1 MGNKYAKYLAA
12 VCAASMAVSAFA
24 QTPITYIDAESSA
37 LSESGFADGNNL
49 YFRGTGVESMTLTI
63 DKGANAYELSVWGG
77 KIATISYD
85 AGKTLFADYVN
96 SGKVDSSTSHI
107 GEGSWG
113 SDKLII
119 SGGSG
124 EINFGVNATLSTI
137 TNNETTSLNF
147 VKVGSN
153 VLTLGENAVFSG
165 AGKITI
171 SGDVNYTRGTDGRF
185 RYKLANN
192 ANLVL
197 NSDTQLSE
205 VIFERSASGQSGTV
219 YLEGTQ
225 RVHRIYAS
233 TGITLVMNSDT
244 VVDAGD
250 AIWINGGTARFDK
263 SKQLSKWAWFTS
275 ANSTLI
281 YNQRDINARFK
292 AWTLGSKVYFNERTR
307 VSGNAFT
314 VSKGVNSVQ
323 YFLGDMK
330 EGDDYLVIFEHLM
343 TEGDKN
349 NESYF
354 KPDTLSKDG
363 LNFKIVFFNFANG
376 KVMLEN
382 GLLNDEDYQNIVAYT
397 GSDESGTALGNFYW
411 DSETKYL
418 MSRDA
423 VPEPATYAAVFGL
436 AALGFALYR
445 KRRC

>member
-49 YFRGTGVESMTLTI
+49 YFRGNGVESMTLTI
-63 DKGANAYELSVWGG
+63 DKDANARELSIWGG

-85 AGKTLFADYVN
+85 AGKTFFAEYLN

-113 SDKLII
+113 SDKLHV

-137 TNNETTSLNF
+137 TNNATTSLNF

-153 VLTLGENAVFSG
+153 VLTLGGNAVFSG

-171 SGDVNYTRGTDGRF
+171 SGEVNYTRGTDGRF

-197 NSDTQLSE
+197 NSDTQLRE
-205 VIFERSASGQSGTV
+205 VVFERSASGQSGTV

-225 RVHRIYAS
+225 NAHRIYVS
-233 TGITLVMNSDT
+233 TGITLVVNSDSL
-244 VVDAGD
+244 VDAGD
-250 AIWINGGTARFDK
+250 AIWANGGTVRFDK
-263 SKQLSKWAWFTS
+263 SKQLSKQVWFS
-275 ANSTLI
+275 AANSTLI

-292 AWTLGSKVYFNERTR
+292 AWALGSKIYFNERTR
-307 VSGNAFT
+307 VSFNAFT
-314 VSKGVNSVQ
+314 VAKGANSVQ

-330 EGDDYLVIFEHLM
+330 EGDDYLVTFDHLM
-343 TEGDKN
+343 TKGENDN
-349 NESYF
+349 YF
-354 KPDTLSKDG
+354 ETDTLSKDG

-376 KVMLEN
+376 KVMLKN
-382 GLLNDEDYQNIVAYT
+382 GLLNDEDSQNIVAYT

-445 KRRC
+445 RRRQC

>member
-1 MGNKYAKYLAA
+1 MENKYAKYLAA

-49 YFRGTGVESMTLTI
+49 YFRGNGVESMTLTI
-63 DKGANAYELSVWGG
+63 DKDANARELSIWGG

-85 AGKTLFADYVN
+85 AGKTFFAEYSN
-96 SGKVDSSTSHI
+96 SGKDDSSTSHI

-113 SDKLII
+113 SDKLLV

-137 TNNETTSLNF
+137 TNNATTSLNF

-171 SGDVNYTRGTDGRF
+171 SGEVNYTRGTDGRF

-197 NSDTQLSE
+197 NSDTQLRE
-205 VIFERSASGQSGTV
+205 VMFERSASGQSGTV

-225 RVHRIYAS
+225 NAHRIYVS
-233 TGITLVMNSDT
+233 TGITLVVNSDSL
-244 VVDAGD
+244 VDAGD
-250 AIWINGGTARFDK
+250 AIWVNGGTARFDK
-263 SKQLSKWAWFTS
+263 SKQLSKLAWFS
-275 ANSTLI
+275 AANSTLI
-281 YNQRDINARFK
+281 YNQRDIIARFK
-292 AWTLGSKVYFNERTR
+292 AWSTGSKIYFNERTR
-307 VSGNAFT
+307 VRDNAFT
-314 VSKGVNSVQ
+314 VSKGANNVQ

-330 EGDDYLVIFEHLM
+330 EGDDYLVTFDHLM
-343 TEGDKN
+343 TKGENDN
-349 NESYF
+349 YF
-354 KPDTLSKDG
+354 ETDTLSKDG

>member
-1 MGNKYAKYLAA
+1 MENKYAKYLAA

-49 YFRGTGVESMTLTI
+49 YFRGNGVESMTLTI
-63 DKGANAYELSVWGG
+63 DKDANVRELSIWGG

-85 AGKTLFADYVN
+85 AGKTFFAEYFN
-96 SGKVDSSTSHI
+96 SGKDDSSTSHI

-113 SDKLII
+113 SDKLLV

-137 TNNETTSLNF
+137 TNNATTSLNF

-171 SGDVNYTRGTDGRF
+171 SGEVNYTRGTDGRF

-197 NSDTQLSE
+197 NSDTQLRE
-205 VIFERSASGQSGTV
+205 VMFERSASGQSGTV

-225 RVHRIYAS
+225 NAHRIYVS
-233 TGITLVMNSDT
+233 TGITLVVNSDSL
-244 VVDAGD
+244 VDAGD
-250 AIWINGGTARFDK
+250 AIWVNGGTARFDK
-263 SKQLSKWAWFTS
+263 SKQLSKLAWFS
-275 ANSTLI
+275 AANSTLI
-281 YNQRDINARFK
+281 YNQRDIIARFK
-292 AWTLGSKVYFNERTR
+292 AWSTGSKIYFNERTR
-307 VSGNAFT
+307 VRDNAFT
-314 VSKGVNSVQ
+314 VSKGANNVQ

-330 EGDDYLVIFEHLM
+330 EGDDYLVTFDHLM
-343 TEGDKN
+343 TKGENDN
-349 NESYF
+349 YF
-354 KPDTLSKDG
+354 ETDTLSKDG

-445 KRRC
+445 RRR